1 MFERI
6 TITLPKH
13 TEQAV
18 EKKSRELGCNRSE
31 LIRKA
36 IASFLGLE
44 DKSEEMAVRKY
55 GPIYEALQQEDRKLT
70 EEMMRSARKS
80 LPPD

>member
-6 TITLPKH
+6 TITLPKQ

-36 IASFLGLE
+36 IESFLGLE
-44 DKSEEMAVRKY
+44 GKSEEMAVRKY
-55 GPIYEALQQEDRKLT
+55 GPIYEALQEEDRKLV
-70 EEMMRSARKS
+70 ERMMTLAKKT